1 MLILLA
7 LEKLLIFLLLLKP
20 LRRLLLKLHLTI
32 HLVTQPFVLLLQVE
46 FFVFQDFVPPL
57 LILLVLLRHI
67 IRTRLQLNEGRR
79 VLVVLVAELEVAR
92 KLQCTLGFDGLGADR
107 RRHITAMLRHLVYEV
122 LDVRTVI
129 LLQYLFFV
137 RHRQVHDALHL

>member
-7 LEKLLIFLLLLKP
+7 LEKLLIFLLLLKS

-67 IRTRLQLNEGRR
+67 IWTRLQLYEGRR
-79 VLVVLVAELEVAR
+79 VLVVLVAELEVA
-92 KLQCTLGFDGLGADR
+92 
-107 RRHITAMLRHLVYEV
+107 
-122 LDVRTVI
+122 
-129 LLQYLFFV
+129 
-137 RHRQVHDALHL
+137 